1 MAYVRWISTVPGVNM
16 KRKLI
21 VILSLVLCFMLS
33 CNEETLDKV
42 FIQGGMDAASPRV
55 IVAVDPD
62 SVHSFLEGEI
72 TTLDKEEIREEIAL
86 DEKEESQVEKVEEYP
101 SLYSL
106 SPDVISGMKAYLDSS
121 LSSQKEEILGY
132 VEEETGSVLSS
143 LSDVEAL
150 IDKALDDALLYIEGD
165 VKSKIDEELTNLKSE
180 TKSYMDEE
188 LTALKSETKSY
199 LDEELSFIESEAR
212 VYFEGEIS
220 GLKDDI
226 NNSIIENQEQLDT
239 LSEDFKAYLE
249 TEALSYIEAR
259 LALLKDE
266 ILSSLE
272 KNYETKGVD
281 VHYIEDAEI
290 EFERAT
296 EEDAD
301 ITLNGIYLSSG
312 EEGYVVIGYE
322 DGISSL
328 VIPESIDGV
337 PVVAIG
343 ERAFRDCSTL
353 NGDVVLPKSI
363 VAIEKEAFMNADGLN
378 GRIYFPQSLKVISD
392 RAFYGCQSLQGDL
405 IIPDSVETIGDE
417 AFSYCTGIGS
427 AVYGGR
433 GLKSVGRDIFTYSGV
448 TKCHLPLPISLELG
462 F

>member
-72 TTLDKEEIREEIAL
+72 TTLDKEEIREEVAL
-86 DEKEESQVEKVEEYP
+86 DDKEASLAEKVEEYP

-165 VKSKIDEELTNLKSE
+165 VKSKIDEELT
-180 TKSYMDEE
+180 
-188 LTALKSETKSY
+188 A
-199 LDEELSFIESEAR
+199 
-212 VYFEGEIS
+212 
-220 GLKDDI
+220 LKDDV
-226 NNSIIENQEQLDT
+226 NNSIIENQGQLDT

-272 KNYETKGVD
+272 KSYETKGVD
-281 VHYIEDAEI
+281 VHYIKDTEI

-312 EEGYVVIGYE
+312 DEGYVVIGYE

-343 ERAFRDCSTL
+343 ERAFRDCSSL

-417 AFSYCTGIGS
+417 AFSYCVEIGS

>member
-72 TTLDKEEIREEIAL
+72 TTLDKEEIREEVAL
-86 DEKEESQVEKVEEYP
+86 DDKEESQVEKVEEYP

-165 VKSKIDEELTNLKSE
+165 VKSKIDE
-180 TKSYMDEE
+180 D
-188 LTALKSETKSY
+188 LTALK
-199 LDEELSFIESEAR
+199 
-212 VYFEGEIS
+212 
-220 GLKDDI
+220 DDV
-226 NNSIIENQEQLDT
+226 NNSIIENKEQLDT

-272 KNYETKGVD
+272 KSYETKGVD

-312 EEGYVVIGYE
+312 DEGYVVIGYE

-417 AFSYCTGIGS
+417 AFSYCVEIGS

-433 GLKSVGRDIFTYSGV
+433 GLKSVGRDVFTYSGV

>member
-72 TTLDKEEIREEIAL
+72 TTLDKEEIREEVAL

-165 VKSKIDEELTNLKSE
+165 VKSKIDEELT
-180 TKSYMDEE
+180 
-188 LTALKSETKSY
+188 A
-199 LDEELSFIESEAR
+199 
-212 VYFEGEIS
+212 
-220 GLKDDI
+220 LKDDV
-226 NNSIIENQEQLDT
+226 NNSIIENKEQLDT

-281 VHYIEDAEI
+281 VHYIKDTEI

-343 ERAFRDCSTL
+343 ERAFRECSTL
-353 NGDVVLPKSI
+353 KGDVVLPKSI

-417 AFSYCTGIGS
+417 AFYYCTGIGS

-433 GLKSVGRDIFTYSGV
+433 GLKSVGRDVFTYSGV

>member
-72 TTLDKEEIREEIAL
+72 TTLDKEEIREEVAL

-165 VKSKIDEELTNLKSE
+165 VKSKIDEELT
-180 TKSYMDEE
+180 
-188 LTALKSETKSY
+188 A
-199 LDEELSFIESEAR
+199 
-212 VYFEGEIS
+212 
-220 GLKDDI
+220 LKDDV

-239 LSEDFKAYLE
+239 LSKDFKAYLE

-272 KNYETKGVD
+272 KSYETKGVD

-312 EEGYVVIGYE
+312 DEGYVVIGYE

-353 NGDVVLPKSI
+353 KGDVVLPKSI

-417 AFSYCTGIGS
+417 AFSHCTGIGS

-433 GLKSVGRDIFTYSGV
+433 GLKSVGRDVFTYSGV

>member
-72 TTLDKEEIREEIAL
+72 TTLDKEEIREEVAL

-165 VKSKIDEELTNLKSE
+165 VKSKIDEELT
-180 TKSYMDEE
+180 
-188 LTALKSETKSY
+188 A
-199 LDEELSFIESEAR
+199 
-212 VYFEGEIS
+212 
-220 GLKDDI
+220 LKDDV
-226 NNSIIENQEQLDT
+226 NNSIIENKEQLDT

-272 KNYETKGVD
+272 NSYETKGVD
-281 VHYIEDAEI
+281 VHYIKDTEI

-417 AFSYCTGIGS
+417 AFSYCVEIGS

-433 GLKSVGRDIFTYSGV
+433 GLKSVGRDVFTYSGV

>member
-72 TTLDKEEIREEIAL
+72 TTLDKEEIREEVAL

-165 VKSKIDEELTNLKSE
+165 VKSKIDEELT
-180 TKSYMDEE
+180 
-188 LTALKSETKSY
+188 A
-199 LDEELSFIESEAR
+199 
-212 VYFEGEIS
+212 
-220 GLKDDI
+220 LKDDV

-272 KNYETKGVD
+272 KSYETKGVD
-281 VHYIEDAEI
+281 VHYIKDTAI

-343 ERAFRDCSTL
+343 ERAFRECSTL

-417 AFSYCTGIGS
+417 AFSYCVEIGS

-433 GLKSVGRDIFTYSGV
+433 GLKSVGRDVFTYSGV

-462 F
+462 Y

>member
-72 TTLDKEEIREEIAL
+72 TTLDKEEIREEVAL

-165 VKSKIDEELTNLKSE
+165 VKSKIDEELT
-180 TKSYMDEE
+180 
-188 LTALKSETKSY
+188 A
-199 LDEELSFIESEAR
+199 
-212 VYFEGEIS
+212 
-220 GLKDDI
+220 LKDDV

-281 VHYIEDAEI
+281 VHYIKDTEI

-417 AFSYCTGIGS
+417 AFSYCVEIGS

>member
-72 TTLDKEEIREEIAL
+72 TTLDKEEIREEVAL

-106 SPDVISGMKAYLDSS
+106 SPEVISGMKAYLDSS

-165 VKSKIDEELTNLKSE
+165 VKSKIDEELT
-180 TKSYMDEE
+180 
-188 LTALKSETKSY
+188 A
-199 LDEELSFIESEAR
+199 
-212 VYFEGEIS
+212 
-220 GLKDDI
+220 LKDDV
-226 NNSIIENQEQLDT
+226 NNSIIENQGQLDT

-272 KNYETKGVD
+272 NSYETKGVD
-281 VHYIEDAEI
+281 IHYIEDAEI
-290 EFERAT
+290 EFERVT

-312 EEGYVVIGYE
+312 DEGYVVIGYE

-417 AFSYCTGIGS
+417 AFSYCVEIGS

-433 GLKSVGRDIFTYSGV
+433 GLKSVGRDVFTYSGV

>member
-72 TTLDKEEIREEIAL
+72 TTLDKEEIREEVAL

-165 VKSKIDEELTNLKSE
+165 VKSKIDEELT
-180 TKSYMDEE
+180 
-188 LTALKSETKSY
+188 A
-199 LDEELSFIESEAR
+199 
-212 VYFEGEIS
+212 
-220 GLKDDI
+220 LKDDV
-226 NNSIIENQEQLDT
+226 NNSIIENKEQLDT

-272 KNYETKGVD
+272 KSYETKGVD
-281 VHYIEDAEI
+281 VHYIKDTEI

-312 EEGYVVIGYE
+312 DEGYVVIGYE

-417 AFSYCTGIGS
+417 AFSHCVEIGS

>member
-72 TTLDKEEIREEIAL
+72 TTLDKEEIREEVAL

-106 SPDVISGMKAYLDSS
+106 SPEVISGMKAYLDSS

-165 VKSKIDEELTNLKSE
+165 VKSKIDEELT
-180 TKSYMDEE
+180 
-188 LTALKSETKSY
+188 A
-199 LDEELSFIESEAR
+199 
-212 VYFEGEIS
+212 
-220 GLKDDI
+220 LKDDV

-266 ILSSLE
+266 ILSYLE
-272 KNYETKGVD
+272 KSYETKGVD
-281 VHYIEDAEI
+281 VHYIEDTEI

-353 NGDVVLPKSI
+353 KGDVVLPKSI

-433 GLKSVGRDIFTYSGV
+433 GLKSVGRDVFTYSGV

>member
-72 TTLDKEEIREEIAL
+72 TTLDKEEIREEVAL
-86 DEKEESQVEKVEEYP
+86 DEKEERQVEKVEEYP

-165 VKSKIDEELTNLKSE
+165 VKSKIDEELT
-180 TKSYMDEE
+180 
-188 LTALKSETKSY
+188 A
-199 LDEELSFIESEAR
+199 
-212 VYFEGEIS
+212 
-220 GLKDDI
+220 LKDDV
-226 NNSIIENQEQLDT
+226 NNSIIENKEQLDT

-272 KNYETKGVD
+272 KSYETKGVD
-281 VHYIEDAEI
+281 VHYIKDTEI

-312 EEGYVVIGYE
+312 DEGYVVIGYE

-343 ERAFRDCSTL
+343 ERAFRECSTL

-417 AFSYCTGIGS
+417 AFSHCVEIGS

-433 GLKSVGRDIFTYSGV
+433 GLKSVGRDVFTYSGV

>member
-165 VKSKIDEELTNLKSE
+165 VKSKIDEELT
-180 TKSYMDEE
+180 
-188 LTALKSETKSY
+188 A
-199 LDEELSFIESEAR
+199 
-212 VYFEGEIS
+212 
-220 GLKDDI
+220 LKDDV

-281 VHYIEDAEI
+281 VHYIKDTEI

-312 EEGYVVIGYE
+312 DEGYVVIGYE

-417 AFSYCTGIGS
+417 AFSYCVEIGS

-433 GLKSVGRDIFTYSGV
+433 GLKSVGRDVFTYSGV

>member
-33 CNEETLDKV
+33 CNEETLAKV

-86 DEKEESQVEKVEEYP
+86 DEKEESQVEKVEEHP
-101 SLYSL
+101 SLDSL
-106 SPDVISGMKAYLDSS
+106 SPEVISGMKAYLDSS

-165 VKSKIDEELTNLKSE
+165 VKSKIDEELT
-180 TKSYMDEE
+180 
-188 LTALKSETKSY
+188 A
-199 LDEELSFIESEAR
+199 
-212 VYFEGEIS
+212 
-220 GLKDDI
+220 LKDDV

-281 VHYIEDAEI
+281 VHYTKDTEI

-312 EEGYVVIGYE
+312 DEGYVVIGYE

-417 AFSYCTGIGS
+417 AFSHCTGIGS

-433 GLKSVGRDIFTYSGV
+433 GLKSVGRDVFTYSGV

>member
-72 TTLDKEEIREEIAL
+72 TTLDKEEIREDVAL

-165 VKSKIDEELTNLKSE
+165 VKSKIDEELT
-180 TKSYMDEE
+180 
-188 LTALKSETKSY
+188 A
-199 LDEELSFIESEAR
+199 
-212 VYFEGEIS
+212 
-220 GLKDDI
+220 LKDDV

-272 KNYETKGVD
+272 KSYETKGVD
-281 VHYIEDAEI
+281 IHYIEDAEI

-312 EEGYVVIGYE
+312 DEGYVVIGYE

-417 AFSYCTGIGS
+417 AFSYCVEIGS

-433 GLKSVGRDIFTYSGV
+433 GLKSVGRDVFTYSGV

>member
-72 TTLDKEEIREEIAL
+72 TTLDKEEIREVVAL

-106 SPDVISGMKAYLDSS
+106 SPNVISGMKAYLDSS

-165 VKSKIDEELTNLKSE
+165 VKSKIDEELT
-180 TKSYMDEE
+180 
-188 LTALKSETKSY
+188 A
-199 LDEELSFIESEAR
+199 
-212 VYFEGEIS
+212 
-220 GLKDDI
+220 LKDDV

-272 KNYETKGVD
+272 KSYETKGVD

-312 EEGYVVIGYE
+312 DEGYVVIGYE

-337 PVVAIG
+337 PIVAIG

-405 IIPDSVETIGDE
+405 VIPDSVETIGDE
-417 AFSYCTGIGS
+417 AFSHCVEIGS

-433 GLKSVGRDIFTYSGV
+433 GLKSVGRDVFTYSGV

>member
-72 TTLDKEEIREEIAL
+72 TTLDKEEIREDVAL

-101 SLYSL
+101 LLYSL

-165 VKSKIDEELTNLKSE
+165 VKSKIDEELT
-180 TKSYMDEE
+180 
-188 LTALKSETKSY
+188 A
-199 LDEELSFIESEAR
+199 
-212 VYFEGEIS
+212 
-220 GLKDDI
+220 LKDDV
-226 NNSIIENQEQLDT
+226 NNSIIENQGQLDT

-272 KNYETKGVD
+272 KSYETKGVD
-281 VHYIEDAEI
+281 IHYMEDAEI

-343 ERAFRDCSTL
+343 ERAFRDCSSL
-353 NGDVVLPKSI
+353 KGDVVLPKSI

-417 AFSYCTGIGS
+417 AFSYCVEIGS

-433 GLKSVGRDIFTYSGV
+433 GLKSVGRDVFTYSGV

>member
-72 TTLDKEEIREEIAL
+72 TTLDKEEIREVVAL
-86 DEKEESQVEKVEEYP
+86 DEKEENQVEKVEEYP

-132 VEEETGSVLSS
+132 VEEEIGSVLSS

-165 VKSKIDEELTNLKSE
+165 VKSKIDEELT
-180 TKSYMDEE
+180 
-188 LTALKSETKSY
+188 A
-199 LDEELSFIESEAR
+199 
-212 VYFEGEIS
+212 
-220 GLKDDI
+220 LKDDV

-272 KNYETKGVD
+272 KSYETKGVD

-343 ERAFRDCSTL
+343 ERAFRDCSSL
-353 NGDVVLPKSI
+353 SGDVVLPKSI

-417 AFSYCTGIGS
+417 AFSYCVEIGS

-433 GLKSVGRDIFTYSGV
+433 GLKSVGRDVFTYSGV

>member
-72 TTLDKEEIREEIAL
+72 TTLDKEEIREEVAL

-165 VKSKIDEELTNLKSE
+165 VKSKIDEELT
-180 TKSYMDEE
+180 
-188 LTALKSETKSY
+188 A
-199 LDEELSFIESEAR
+199 
-212 VYFEGEIS
+212 
-220 GLKDDI
+220 LKDDV

-272 KNYETKGVD
+272 KSYETKGVD
-281 VHYIEDAEI
+281 VHYIKDTEI

-312 EEGYVVIGYE
+312 DEGYVVIGYE

-353 NGDVVLPKSI
+353 KGDVVLPKSI

-417 AFSYCTGIGS
+417 AFSHCVEIGS

-433 GLKSVGRDIFTYSGV
+433 GLKSVGRDVFTYSGV

>member
-72 TTLDKEEIREEIAL
+72 TTLDKEEIREEVAL

-165 VKSKIDEELTNLKSE
+165 VKSKIDEELT
-180 TKSYMDEE
+180 
-188 LTALKSETKSY
+188 A
-199 LDEELSFIESEAR
+199 
-212 VYFEGEIS
+212 
-220 GLKDDI
+220 LKDDV
-226 NNSIIENQEQLDT
+226 NNSIIENQGQLDT

-272 KNYETKGVD
+272 KSYETKGVD
-281 VHYIEDAEI
+281 IHYMEDAEI

-343 ERAFRDCSTL
+343 ERAFRDCSSL
-353 NGDVVLPKSI
+353 SGDVVLPKSI

-433 GLKSVGRDIFTYSGV
+433 GLKSVGRDVFTYSGV

>member
-72 TTLDKEEIREEIAL
+72 TTLDKEEIREVVAL
-86 DEKEESQVEKVEEYP
+86 DEKEENQVEKVEEYP

-165 VKSKIDEELTNLKSE
+165 VKSKIDEELT
-180 TKSYMDEE
+180 
-188 LTALKSETKSY
+188 A
-199 LDEELSFIESEAR
+199 
-212 VYFEGEIS
+212 
-220 GLKDDI
+220 LKDDV

-281 VHYIEDAEI
+281 VHYIKDTEI

-312 EEGYVVIGYE
+312 DEGYVVIGYE

-417 AFSYCTGIGS
+417 AFSYCVEIGS

-433 GLKSVGRDIFTYSGV
+433 GLKSVGRDVFTYSGV

>member
-72 TTLDKEEIREEIAL
+72 TTLDKEEIREEVAL

-165 VKSKIDEELTNLKSE
+165 VKSKIDEELT
-180 TKSYMDEE
+180 
-188 LTALKSETKSY
+188 A
-199 LDEELSFIESEAR
+199 
-212 VYFEGEIS
+212 
-220 GLKDDI
+220 LKDDV
-226 NNSIIENQEQLDT
+226 NNSIIENQGQLDT

-272 KNYETKGVD
+272 KSYETKGVD
-281 VHYIEDAEI
+281 VHYIKDTEI

-433 GLKSVGRDIFTYSGV
+433 GLKSVGRDVFTYSGV

>member
-72 TTLDKEEIREEIAL
+72 TTLDKEEIREEVAL

-106 SPDVISGMKAYLDSS
+106 SPEVISGMKAYLDSS
-121 LSSQKEEILGY
+121 LSSQKKEILGY

-165 VKSKIDEELTNLKSE
+165 VKSKIDEELT
-180 TKSYMDEE
+180 
-188 LTALKSETKSY
+188 A
-199 LDEELSFIESEAR
+199 
-212 VYFEGEIS
+212 
-220 GLKDDI
+220 LKDDV
-226 NNSIIENQEQLDT
+226 NNSIIENKEQLDT

-272 KNYETKGVD
+272 KSYETKGVD

-312 EEGYVVIGYE
+312 DEGYVVIGYE

-353 NGDVVLPKSI
+353 KGDVVLPKSI

-417 AFSYCTGIGS
+417 AFSHCVEIGS

-433 GLKSVGRDIFTYSGV
+433 GLKSVGRDVFTYSGV

>member
-72 TTLDKEEIREEIAL
+72 TTLDKEEIREEVAL
-86 DEKEESQVEKVEEYP
+86 DEKEERQVEKVEEYP

-165 VKSKIDEELTNLKSE
+165 VKSKIDEELT
-180 TKSYMDEE
+180 
-188 LTALKSETKSY
+188 A
-199 LDEELSFIESEAR
+199 
-212 VYFEGEIS
+212 
-220 GLKDDI
+220 LKDDV
-226 NNSIIENQEQLDT
+226 NNSIIENKEQLDT

-281 VHYIEDAEI
+281 VHYIKDTEI

-312 EEGYVVIGYE
+312 DEGYVVIGYE

-353 NGDVVLPKSI
+353 KGDVVLPKSI

-433 GLKSVGRDIFTYSGV
+433 GLKSVGRDVFTYSGV

>member
-72 TTLDKEEIREEIAL
+72 TTLDKEEIREEVAL

-165 VKSKIDEELTNLKSE
+165 VKSKIDEELT
-180 TKSYMDEE
+180 
-188 LTALKSETKSY
+188 A
-199 LDEELSFIESEAR
+199 
-212 VYFEGEIS
+212 
-220 GLKDDI
+220 LKDDV
-226 NNSIIENQEQLDT
+226 NNSIIENKEQLDT

-266 ILSSLE
+266 IISSLE
-272 KNYETKGVD
+272 NSYETKGVD

-290 EFERAT
+290 EFERAS

-301 ITLNGIYLSSG
+301 IILNGIYLSSG
-312 EEGYVVIGYE
+312 DEGYVVIGYE

-433 GLKSVGRDIFTYSGV
+433 GLKSVGRDVFTYSGV

>member
-72 TTLDKEEIREEIAL
+72 TTLDKEEIREVVAL
-86 DEKEESQVEKVEEYP
+86 DEKEENQVEKLEEYH

-106 SPDVISGMKAYLDSS
+106 SPEVISGMKAYLDSS

-165 VKSKIDEELTNLKSE
+165 VKSKIDEELT
-180 TKSYMDEE
+180 
-188 LTALKSETKSY
+188 A
-199 LDEELSFIESEAR
+199 
-212 VYFEGEIS
+212 
-220 GLKDDI
+220 LKDDV
-226 NNSIIENQEQLDT
+226 NNSIFENQEQLDT

-249 TEALSYIEAR
+249 TEALSYIEAS
-259 LALLKDE
+259 LAILKDE

-272 KNYETKGVD
+272 KSYETKGVD

-312 EEGYVVIGYE
+312 DEGYVVIGYE

-417 AFSYCTGIGS
+417 AFSYCVEIGS

-433 GLKSVGRDIFTYSGV
+433 GLKSVGRDVFTYSGV

>member
-72 TTLDKEEIREEIAL
+72 TTLDKEEIREEVAL
-86 DEKEESQVEKVEEYP
+86 DEKEESLVEKVEEYP

-165 VKSKIDEELTNLKSE
+165 VKSKIDEELT
-180 TKSYMDEE
+180 
-188 LTALKSETKSY
+188 A
-199 LDEELSFIESEAR
+199 
-212 VYFEGEIS
+212 
-220 GLKDDI
+220 LKDDV

-281 VHYIEDAEI
+281 VHYIKDTEI

-312 EEGYVVIGYE
+312 DEGYVVIGYE

-417 AFSYCTGIGS
+417 AFSYCVEIGS

>member
-72 TTLDKEEIREEIAL
+72 TTLDKEEIREEVAL

-165 VKSKIDEELTNLKSE
+165 VKSKIDEELT
-180 TKSYMDEE
+180 
-188 LTALKSETKSY
+188 A
-199 LDEELSFIESEAR
+199 
-212 VYFEGEIS
+212 
-220 GLKDDI
+220 LKDDV

-249 TEALSYIEAR
+249 TEALPYIEAR

-266 ILSSLE
+266 LLSSLE

-281 VHYIEDAEI
+281 IHYIEDAEI
-290 EFERAT
+290 EFERVT

-343 ERAFRDCSTL
+343 ERAFRDCSSL
-353 NGDVVLPKSI
+353 KGDVVLPKSI

-433 GLKSVGRDIFTYSGV
+433 GLKSVGRDVFTYSGV

>member
-72 TTLDKEEIREEIAL
+72 TTLDKEEIREEVAL

-106 SPDVISGMKAYLDSS
+106 SPEVISGMKAYLDSS

-165 VKSKIDEELTNLKSE
+165 VKSKIDEELT
-180 TKSYMDEE
+180 
-188 LTALKSETKSY
+188 A
-199 LDEELSFIESEAR
+199 
-212 VYFEGEIS
+212 
-220 GLKDDI
+220 LKDDV

-272 KNYETKGVD
+272 KSYETKGVD

-312 EEGYVVIGYE
+312 DEGYVVIGYE

-343 ERAFRDCSTL
+343 ERAFRDCSSL
-353 NGDVVLPKSI
+353 KGDVVLPKSI

-378 GRIYFPQSLKVISD
+378 GSIYFPQSLKVISD

-417 AFSYCTGIGS
+417 AFSYCVEIGS

-433 GLKSVGRDIFTYSGV
+433 GLKSVGRDVFTYSGV

>member
-72 TTLDKEEIREEIAL
+72 TTLDKEEIREEVAL
-86 DEKEESQVEKVEEYP
+86 DEKEKSQVEKVEEYP

-121 LSSQKEEILGY
+121 LSSQKKEILGY

-165 VKSKIDEELTNLKSE
+165 VKSKIDEELT
-180 TKSYMDEE
+180 
-188 LTALKSETKSY
+188 A
-199 LDEELSFIESEAR
+199 
-212 VYFEGEIS
+212 
-220 GLKDDI
+220 LKDDV
-226 NNSIIENQEQLDT
+226 NNSIIENKEQLDT

-272 KNYETKGVD
+272 KSYETKGVD

-312 EEGYVVIGYE
+312 DEGYVVIGYE

-363 VAIEKEAFMNADGLN
+363 VAIEKEAFMNAYGLN

-417 AFSYCTGIGS
+417 AFSYCVEIGI

-433 GLKSVGRDIFTYSGV
+433 GLKSVGRDVFTYSGV

>member
-72 TTLDKEEIREEIAL
+72 TTLDKEEIREEVAL
-86 DEKEESQVEKVEEYP
+86 DEKEESLVEKVEEYP

-165 VKSKIDEELTNLKSE
+165 VKSKIDEELT
-180 TKSYMDEE
+180 
-188 LTALKSETKSY
+188 A
-199 LDEELSFIESEAR
+199 
-212 VYFEGEIS
+212 
-220 GLKDDI
+220 LKDDV
-226 NNSIIENQEQLDT
+226 NNSIIENQGQLDT

-272 KNYETKGVD
+272 KSYETKGVD
-281 VHYIEDAEI
+281 IHYMEDAEI

-312 EEGYVVIGYE
+312 DEGYVVIGYE

-343 ERAFRDCSTL
+343 ERAFRDCSSL
-353 NGDVVLPKSI
+353 SGDVVLPKSI

-417 AFSYCTGIGS
+417 AFSHCVEIGS

-448 TKCHLPLPISLELG
+448 TNCHLPLPISLELG

>member
-72 TTLDKEEIREEIAL
+72 TTLDKEEIREEVAL

-106 SPDVISGMKAYLDSS
+106 SPEVISGMKAYLDSS

-165 VKSKIDEELTNLKSE
+165 VKSKIDEELT
-180 TKSYMDEE
+180 
-188 LTALKSETKSY
+188 ALK
-199 LDEELSFIESEAR
+199 DN
-212 VYFEGEIS
+212 V
-220 GLKDDI
+220 
-226 NNSIIENQEQLDT
+226 NNSIIENQGQLDT

-272 KNYETKGVD
+272 KSYETKGVD
-281 VHYIEDAEI
+281 VHYIKDTEI

-312 EEGYVVIGYE
+312 DEGYVVIGYE

-343 ERAFRDCSTL
+343 ERAFRECSTL
-353 NGDVVLPKSI
+353 SGDVVLPKSI

-417 AFSYCTGIGS
+417 AFSYCVEIGS

-433 GLKSVGRDIFTYSGV
+433 GLKSVGRDVFTYSGV

>member
-72 TTLDKEEIREEIAL
+72 TTLDKEEIREEVAL
-86 DEKEESQVEKVEEYP
+86 DEKEESLVEKVEEYP

-106 SPDVISGMKAYLDSS
+106 SPEVISGMKAYLDSS

-165 VKSKIDEELTNLKSE
+165 VKSKIDEELT
-180 TKSYMDEE
+180 
-188 LTALKSETKSY
+188 A
-199 LDEELSFIESEAR
+199 
-212 VYFEGEIS
+212 
-220 GLKDDI
+220 LKDDV
-226 NNSIIENQEQLDT
+226 NNSIIENKEQLDT

-272 KNYETKGVD
+272 NSYETKGVD
-281 VHYIEDAEI
+281 IHYIEDTEI

-353 NGDVVLPKSI
+353 SGDVVLPKSI
-363 VAIEKEAFMNADGLN
+363 MAIEKEAFMNADGLN

-405 IIPDSVETIGDE
+405 VIPDSVETIGDE
-417 AFSYCTGIGS
+417 AFSYCVEIGS

-433 GLKSVGRDIFTYSGV
+433 GLKSVGRDVFTYSGV

>member
-72 TTLDKEEIREEIAL
+72 TTLDKEEIREEVAL

-165 VKSKIDEELTNLKSE
+165 VKSKIDEELT
-180 TKSYMDEE
+180 
-188 LTALKSETKSY
+188 A
-199 LDEELSFIESEAR
+199 
-212 VYFEGEIS
+212 
-220 GLKDDI
+220 LKDDV
-226 NNSIIENQEQLDT
+226 NNSIIENKEQLDT

-281 VHYIEDAEI
+281 VHYIKDTEI

-312 EEGYVVIGYE
+312 DEGYVVIGYE

-343 ERAFRDCSTL
+343 EGAFRDCSTL

-433 GLKSVGRDIFTYSGV
+433 GLKSVGRDTFTYSGV

>member
-72 TTLDKEEIREEIAL
+72 TTLDKEEIREEVAL

-165 VKSKIDEELTNLKSE
+165 VKSKIDEELT
-180 TKSYMDEE
+180 
-188 LTALKSETKSY
+188 A
-199 LDEELSFIESEAR
+199 
-212 VYFEGEIS
+212 
-220 GLKDDI
+220 LKDDV
-226 NNSIIENQEQLDT
+226 NNSIIENQGQLDT

-272 KNYETKGVD
+272 KSYETKGVD
-281 VHYIEDAEI
+281 VHYIKDTEI

-312 EEGYVVIGYE
+312 DEGYVVIGYE

-417 AFSYCTGIGS
+417 AFSYCVEIGS

-433 GLKSVGRDIFTYSGV
+433 GLKSVGRDVFTYSGV

>member
-1 MAYVRWISTVPGVNM
+1 MAYVRWISIVPGVNM

-72 TTLDKEEIREEIAL
+72 TTLDKEEIREEVAL
-86 DEKEESQVEKVEEYP
+86 DDKEASHVEKVEEYP
-101 SLYSL
+101 LLYSL

-165 VKSKIDEELTNLKSE
+165 VKSKIDEELT
-180 TKSYMDEE
+180 
-188 LTALKSETKSY
+188 A
-199 LDEELSFIESEAR
+199 
-212 VYFEGEIS
+212 
-220 GLKDDI
+220 LKDDV

-272 KNYETKGVD
+272 NSYETKGVD
-281 VHYIEDAEI
+281 IHYIEDTEI

-343 ERAFRDCSTL
+343 ERAFRECSTL
-353 NGDVVLPKSI
+353 KGDVVLPKSI

-433 GLKSVGRDIFTYSGV
+433 GLKSVGRDVFTYSGV

>member
-72 TTLDKEEIREEIAL
+72 TTLDKEEIREETAL

-165 VKSKIDEELTNLKSE
+165 VKSKIDEELT
-180 TKSYMDEE
+180 
-188 LTALKSETKSY
+188 A
-199 LDEELSFIESEAR
+199 
-212 VYFEGEIS
+212 
-220 GLKDDI
+220 LKDDV
-226 NNSIIENQEQLDT
+226 NNSIIENKEQLDT

-272 KNYETKGVD
+272 KSYETKGVD

-312 EEGYVVIGYE
+312 DEGYVVIGYE

-343 ERAFRDCSTL
+343 ERAFRDCSSL

-363 VAIEKEAFMNADGLN
+363 MAIEKEAFMNADGLN

-417 AFSYCTGIGS
+417 AFSYCVEIGS

-433 GLKSVGRDIFTYSGV
+433 GLKSVGRDVFTYSGV

>member
-165 VKSKIDEELTNLKSE
+165 VKSKIDEELT
-180 TKSYMDEE
+180 
-188 LTALKSETKSY
+188 A
-199 LDEELSFIESEAR
+199 
-212 VYFEGEIS
+212 
-220 GLKDDI
+220 LKDDV
-226 NNSIIENQEQLDT
+226 NNSIIENQGQLDT

-281 VHYIEDAEI
+281 VHYIKDTEI

-301 ITLNGIYLSSG
+301 IILNGIYLSSG
-312 EEGYVVIGYE
+312 DEGYVVIGYE

-343 ERAFRDCSTL
+343 ERAFRDCSSL
-353 NGDVVLPKSI
+353 KGDVVLPKSI

-417 AFSYCTGIGS
+417 AFSHCVEIGS

-433 GLKSVGRDIFTYSGV
+433 GLKSVGRDVFTYSGV

>member
-21 VILSLVLCFMLS
+21 VILSLVLCVMLS

-72 TTLDKEEIREEIAL
+72 TTLDKEEIREEVAL

-165 VKSKIDEELTNLKSE
+165 VKSKIDEELT
-180 TKSYMDEE
+180 
-188 LTALKSETKSY
+188 A
-199 LDEELSFIESEAR
+199 
-212 VYFEGEIS
+212 
-220 GLKDDI
+220 LKDDV
-226 NNSIIENQEQLDT
+226 NNSIIENQGQLDT

-272 KNYETKGVD
+272 KSYETKGVD
-281 VHYIEDAEI
+281 VHYIKDTEI

-312 EEGYVVIGYE
+312 DEGYVVIGYE

-392 RAFYGCQSLQGDL
+392 
-405 IIPDSVETIGDE
+405 
-417 AFSYCTGIGS
+417 
-427 AVYGGR
+427 
-433 GLKSVGRDIFTYSGV
+433 
-448 TKCHLPLPISLELG
+448 
-462 F
+462 

>member
-72 TTLDKEEIREEIAL
+72 TTLDKEEIREEVTL

-165 VKSKIDEELTNLKSE
+165 VKSKIDEELT
-180 TKSYMDEE
+180 
-188 LTALKSETKSY
+188 A
-199 LDEELSFIESEAR
+199 
-212 VYFEGEIS
+212 
-220 GLKDDI
+220 LKDDV

-249 TEALSYIEAR
+249 TEALSYIEAS
-259 LALLKDE
+259 LAILKDE

-272 KNYETKGVD
+272 KSYETKGVD

-417 AFSYCTGIGS
+417 AFSYCVEIGS

-433 GLKSVGRDIFTYSGV
+433 GLKSVGRDVFTYSGV